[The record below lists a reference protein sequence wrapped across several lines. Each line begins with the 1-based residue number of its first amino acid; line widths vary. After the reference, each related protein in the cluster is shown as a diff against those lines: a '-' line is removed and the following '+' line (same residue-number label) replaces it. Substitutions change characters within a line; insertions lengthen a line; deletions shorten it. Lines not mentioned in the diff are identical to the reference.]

1 MVGNAYN
8 CWNSGPVLFTTT
20 LHSLHA
26 KEFAA
31 AFSGFRHLHSD
42 VEILL
47 DSKGETSHKQKPEFL
62 THRKLRMLKNYFVIN
77 VFENGTAHKQRDI
90 YEYEWL

>member
-26 KEFAA
+26 KEFW
-31 AFSGFRHLHSD
+31 HHHSD

-47 DSKGETSHKQKPEFL
+47 DRKGETSHKQKPEFL
-62 THRKLRMLKNYFVIN
+62 THRKLRILKNYFVIN
-77 VFENGTAHKQRDI
+77 VFENGTAHKQRGI